1 MTDQVKLT
9 GNVAGTIGAAPVPT
23 NAQLLEG
30 AVQAFLPLAG
40 PYGAVADNL
49 LTTGLAFWADFQA
62 KKAAGTLT
70 MDDLEG
76 AAAQAGADL
85 DLLKQAMLG
94 KGIPLGT

>member
-1 MTDQVKLT
+1 MTDQLT
-9 GNVAGTIGAAPVPT
+9 PGAAAAPLPT

-40 PYGAVADNL
+40 PYGEMADTL
-49 LTTGLAFWADFQA
+49 LTTGLSFWAAFQA
-62 KKAAGTLT
+62 RKAAGTLT

-76 AAAQAGADL
+76 AAAQTGADL
-85 DLLKQAMLG
+85 DLMKQAMLG